1 MPLFEEELLD
11 PLPRA
16 FRFIKAFKELPKG
29 VSLSIADL
37 GCGPKIR
44 AYYAMKKAHINI
56 SKYYGIDPLISHEV
70 IKEFASNPKV
80 TLVPRSFDTK
90 IPLENSSVDFIVC
103 LAVLEHID
111 NPKLILQDML
121 RVLKSGGK
129 AIITTPTPSAKHI
142 LEFMSYKL
150 GIFSRREIEEHQN
163 YFLKEDLISMLKN
176 QKNIN
181 ITHSYFELGLNN
193 LLVVEKK

>member
-16 FRFIKAFKELPKG
+16 FRFIKAFKELPKNKPIS
-29 VSLSIADL
+29 VADL

-44 AYYAMKKAHINI
+44 AYFSMKKAHIDI
-56 SKYYGIDPLISHEV
+56 SRYYGIDPLISHEV

-90 IPLENSSVDFIVC
+90 IPLDNSSVDFIVC

-111 NPKLILQDML
+111 SPKRILQDML

-129 AIITTPTPSAKHI
+129 AIITTPTPSAKQI

-163 YFLKEDLISMLKN
+163 YFTKLNLFEMLESRKDIAIS
-176 QKNIN
+176 
-181 ITHSYFELGLNN
+181 HSYFEFGLNN